1 MIGEIM
7 DDYDMGPMLTVSE
20 VAKLLHVHSNT
31 ARRWANQGV
40 IKTYCIGTRKDRRF
54 KREDIDRYL
63 TGVAKDTSIAMG

>member
-1 MIGEIM
+1 M

-54 KREDIDRYL
+54 KREDIDSYL
-63 TGVAKDTSIAMG
+63 TGVAKDSSIAMG